1 MKSKNANGMLHSNTT
16 AWAATRCSFH
26 AAKAV
31 VMLEPDGRLHGP
43 L

>member
-1 MKSKNANGMLHSNTT
+1 MKFKNADGMLHSNTT
-16 AWAATRCSFH
+16 AWAATCSFH
-26 AAKAV
+26 AATAV